1 MASGLR
7 IFRWA
12 GVARRRKH
20 RHFFAVSAIPAQHYS
35 TYADGIKKFQQ
46 ARKKMAAANVVA
58 DKRTGRTTAAA
69 ARTPLAERYAASQY
83 VAPRE
88 STIPDGPMAT
98 MAERQIERAMREGD
112 FDNLPGEGKPLQQ
125 APLKN
130 WMPSASERGTDAMLK
145 VMGNANVRLES
156 AVARD
161 ALRDALAAAR
171 AALDA
176 ALARAGGN
184 AAHRAVAEARTR
196 AFRDPKHGLH
206 ALVERY
212 NQHCLTES
220 VRFGKQLNHARGPVD
235 EDAEVRAAV
244 ARFGGQ
250 QDDGRGRRKEG

>member
-58 DKRTGRTTAAA
+58 DKRTGRAT
-69 ARTPLAERYAASQY
+69 ARTPLAERYDASQY

-145 VMGNANVRLES
+145 VMGNANVRL
-156 AVARD
+156 
-161 ALRDALAAAR
+161 
-171 AALDA
+171 
-176 ALARAGGN
+176 
-184 AAHRAVAEARTR
+184 
-196 AFRDPKHGLH
+196 
-206 ALVERY
+206 
-212 NQHCLTES
+212 
-220 VRFGKQLNHARGPVD
+220 
-235 EDAEVRAAV
+235 
-244 ARFGGQ
+244 
-250 QDDGRGRRKEG
+250 